1 MYSECLACSF
11 EPWVCGHTATA
22 STRLVA
28 CPRSHVKHSLSRMC
42 RLLAYYGEDALLS
55 HTIIHPERSII
66 KQSYDARER
75 LQDDSLPAHL
85 GFGNLNADGFG
96 IGFYST
102 STERCPPGCRP
113 ATELESRPC
122 TFKSITPGQ
131 SLHALTISRSFMH
144 IGLYTEPVCVTGRAV
159 CCS

>member
-1 MYSECLACSF
+1 
-11 EPWVCGHTATA
+11 
-22 STRLVA
+22 
-28 CPRSHVKHSLSRMC
+28 MC

-75 LQDDSLPAHL
+75 LQDHSLPAHL

-102 STERCPPGCRP
+102 STERCPPGCGP

-122 TFKSITPGQ
+122 TFKSITPGM
-131 SLHALTISRSFMH
+131 SHM
-144 IGLYTEPVCVTGRAV
+144 
-159 CCS
+159 